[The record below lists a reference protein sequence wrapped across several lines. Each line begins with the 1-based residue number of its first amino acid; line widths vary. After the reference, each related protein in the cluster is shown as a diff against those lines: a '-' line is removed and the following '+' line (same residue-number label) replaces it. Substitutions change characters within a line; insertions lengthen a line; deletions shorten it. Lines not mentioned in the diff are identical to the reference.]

1 MHLAGFEVTERES
14 EEALT
19 RFFAAEQAEDGD
31 RADVALRDAFAA
43 LPRRM
48 PDPGAE

>member
-1 MHLAGFEVTERES
+1 MTERES

-19 RFFAAEQAEDGD
+19 RFFAAEQAENAD
-31 RADVALRDAFAA
+31 RADAALRDAFAA

-48 PDPGAE
+48 PTVGAE